1 MEFRLDDEQIALQQT
16 AAKFCA
22 DRFSLDSIAS
32 RERVP
37 TDRRTWKEM
46 ASLGMFALL
55 LPEDGGGSSRLG
67 PVEAML
73 LLEQFGKHLATGPML
88 WTVLAAGLVE
98 DANHGE
104 HMIGGVLAD
113 EVLDDGSVV
122 VEHAT
127 EIDTLVVLH
136 HDGVVVHRTADLV
149 RPDPLEPFDP
159 LTSVGRFQQL
169 PDRSSGRV
177 VGDANTAH
185 ELRAL
190 GTVLASALLVGVAS
204 RALDVAR
211 DYALEREQFGV
222 PIGSFQAVK
231 HLLADM
237 YVRRSLAQ
245 SAAYAAAALVQES
258 GRDDPSVAVAGAKL
272 LAGEAAIRNASTAV
286 QVLGGMGFT
295 WEMLPNYLLKRAWV
309 LEQSFGAA
317 DAHAFHIGTRL
328 VGASQ

>member
-16 AAKFCA
+16 IAKFCA
-22 DRFSLDSIAS
+22 DRFPLDSIVS

-37 TDRRTWKEM
+37 TDRRTWTEM
-46 ASLGMFALL
+46 ASLGIFGLL
-55 LPEDGGGSSRLG
+55 VPEDAGGSGLG
-67 PVEAML
+67 AVEAVL
-73 LLEQFGKHLATGPML
+73 LFEQFGEYLATGPML

-98 DANHGE
+98 GAVHGE
-104 HMIGGVLAD
+104 QMIGGVLAD
-113 EVLDDGSVV
+113 DVLEDGSVV

-127 EIDTLVVLH
+127 EIDALVVLR
-136 HDGVVVHRTADLV
+136 HDGAVLHRTADLA
-149 RPDPLEPFDP
+149 PAEPLEPLDP
-159 LTSVGRFQQL
+159 MTSTGRFPQL
-169 PDRSSGRV
+169 PERSSGQV
-177 VGDANTAH
+177 IGDAKTAR

-190 GTVLASALLVGVAS
+190 GTVLAAALLVGVAS

-211 DYALEREQFGV
+211 GHSLEREQFGV

-237 YVRRSLAQ
+237 YVRRGLAQ

-258 GRDDPSVAVAGAKL
+258 GRDDLSVAVAGAKL

-309 LEQSFGAA
+309 LEQSFGTA
-317 DAHAFHIGTRL
+317 DTHAFDIGTRL